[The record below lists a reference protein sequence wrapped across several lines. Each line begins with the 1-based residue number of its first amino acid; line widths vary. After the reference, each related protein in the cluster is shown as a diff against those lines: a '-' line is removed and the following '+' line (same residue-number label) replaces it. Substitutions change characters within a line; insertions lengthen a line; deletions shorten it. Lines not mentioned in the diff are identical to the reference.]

1 MDLTTSPI
9 NVVTALR
16 QSRKGRLSYDRHWKD
31 RNSSLERVVKEVT
44 SGLGGLGIG
53 DEEKKVGGRNSK
65 CEPSGSGKVKQ
76 KEKVRDV
83 GLSPI
88 SRTRDPGYMSPVTRA
103 KLETGHVLSPLS
115 RARDLGLGLS
125 PVNKLRDKE
134 QVLSP
139 VTLSINRDDERDIGN
154 PRCIVMARDSES
166 SVPSETSLNISK
178 SHNYS
183 LNNSYSLNQS
193 LNASYGYN
201 QSLNHSCSQQNSSQN
216 SSLFTYDTPEI
227 VKYQKFPRVDLPKL
241 RLPPSLFVGREDS
254 TEDESDTEYYG
265 IKDNK
270 VVDIV
275 TGAGEG
281 KENTKPANNSQD
293 EIEVVINSPQSP
305 LEEELVRYELKCME
319 DAERRVDER
328 KAKWEAV
335 SRERDREAR
344 EKLEE
349 ERNSRVEIEEKEVEL
364 AEIERRVE
372 ERLMVQQQEREERQK
387 ELIQQA
393 KKEEQM
399 VKQQLEKRKRISAQT
414 EQLAPVHSSV
424 KTAVQQLLGLWSGQ
438 QDKQLFRP
446 ELGQLVPQLLQECN
460 TLLKEARS
468 KVVEGECG
476 KELFDKLADLENN
489 LGKSV
494 QMLEEDI
501 ARIEKEKKEEELKAQ
516 QLQQKEE
523 EERKAAEDAA
533 SAAAKAQQ
541 AAAAAAAAVL
551 ELPQVSQAAPVA
563 VVTASQV
570 APTPTQAPAAT
581 VAPSAGVLNSISAE
595 NKAWYDSIV
604 QFKTDFVKDVTFTE
618 AEKPYKFSLQK
629 AVNTPLNSLSGV
641 SPSHLQDK
649 VDKLVQL
656 LSGQQVTVVD
666 KTISITQHPHA
677 RNFCLGLAA
686 KKLAKQG
693 EDVVSVDAKSAFPAA
708 TLALALWDKYPEFGK
723 LLLAYMFELCPFI
736 VPYHPQQSAGQTD
749 KAYYISLGY
758 KYEQETIE
766 KQDKYL
772 KRMSG
777 LARLYAAL
785 SVSHIP
791 KASTAT
797 THPHPLTRVWSW
809 LSSICNLTPHTDIT
823 ASLLLDV
830 LEVSGHA
837 LFTNYGKLFGKLLLL
852 IQQKYFPLL
861 ENVKSEGGPTVRL
874 EQFLTTAI
882 RGQSIKEPE
891 GGLRQG
897 FV

>member
-1 MDLTTSPI
+1 MEVNTSPI
-9 NVVTALR
+9 NVVAALR

-31 RNSSLERVVKEVT
+31 RNSSVERVVKEVT

-53 DEEKKVGGRNSK
+53 DEKVGGRNSSK
-65 CEPSGSGKVKQ
+65 CEPPGSVKVRQ
-76 KEKVRDV
+76 KEKAREGV
-83 GLSPI
+83 LSPI
-88 SRTRDPGYMSPVTRA
+88 TRSRDPGHPSPVSRA
-103 KLETGHVLSPLS
+103 KLEAGHVHSPLS
-115 RARDLGLGLS
+115 RARDIGLAPS
-125 PVNKLRDKE
+125 P
-134 QVLSP
+134 VLSP
-139 VTLSINRDDERDIGN
+139 VTLSINREDERDIGN

-166 SVPSETSLNISK
+166 SVPSETSLNISR

-183 LNNSYSLNQS
+183 LNNSYSHNQS
-193 LNASYGYN
+193 LNASFGCN
-201 QSLNHSCSQQNSSQN
+201 QSLNMSCSQS

-281 KENTKPANNSQD
+281 KENTKPANNSSD
-293 EIEVVINSPQSP
+293 ETEIVISPQSP
-305 LEEELVRYELKCME
+305 LEEELVRYEMKCME
-319 DAERRVDER
+319 DAERRVEER

-335 SRERDREAR
+335 SKERDREAR

-349 ERNSRVEIEEKEVEL
+349 ERASRVEIEEKEVEL

-468 KVVEGECG
+468 KVVEGECE
-476 KELFDKLADLENN
+476 KEVFDKLGDLESN
-489 LGKSV
+489 LRRTV
-494 QMLEEDI
+494 QMLEDDI

-516 QLQQKEE
+516 QLQQKKEE
-523 EERKAAEDAA
+523 EERKAKEDAA
-533 SAAAKAQQ
+533 SDAAKAQQ
-541 AAAAAAAAVL
+541 ATAAAVTDT
-551 ELPQVSQAAPVA
+551 PQVSQAAPVS
-563 VVTASQV
+563 VVAAPQAAAT
-570 APTPTQAPAAT
+570 PTPATPTPAAAAT
-581 VAPSAGVLNSISAE
+581 AAPSAGVLNSISAE
-595 NKAWYDSIV
+595 NQAWYDSIV
-604 QFKTDFVKDVTFTE
+604 QFKSDFVKDVTFTE

-656 LSGQQVTVVD
+656 LSGQQVTVLD

-686 KKLAKQG
+686 KKLSKQG
-693 EDVVSVDAKSAFPAA
+693 EDVVSVDAKAAFPAA

-723 LLLAYMFELCPFI
+723 LLLAYMFEACPFL
-736 VPYHPQQSAGQTD
+736 VPYHPQQSAGQED

-777 LARLYAAL
+777 VARLYAAL

-797 THPHPLTRVWSW
+797 THPHPLSRVWAW

-837 LFTNYGKLFGKLLLL
+837 MFTNYGKMFGKLLVL